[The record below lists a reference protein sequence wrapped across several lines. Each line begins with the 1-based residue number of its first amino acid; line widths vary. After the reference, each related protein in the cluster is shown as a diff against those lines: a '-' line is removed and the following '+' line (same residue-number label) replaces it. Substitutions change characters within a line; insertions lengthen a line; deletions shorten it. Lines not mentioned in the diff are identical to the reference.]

1 MTSKEINGEDIAQI
15 PFAGKTILAQ
25 KNGQGYYVVF
35 KRLCE
40 NMGVEYSGQR
50 QRLQRQPWA
59 TEGVI
64 TSVGADGKQRK
75 MMAISRKT
83 MIMWLATIDSNR
95 LGNPTVRD
103 AVIRY
108 QKQVAD
114 VLDAYFGAQADHA
127 VAHSDS
133 DMVILSKA
141 MVIATR
147 KIKELNATVS
157 DQGKRIAAIEPKAQ
171 LADDLTNK
179 DRLVSLKEAA
189 SLLSN
194 KRGINVGRQKLI
206 RLMLKDDSGVKML
219 MREGG
224 RLYPTSHAIESGWM
238 RTKDYTTVRMN
249 PDGSTTPYPPK
260 PMLTGTGLAHL
271 YEKLGSMTPHDAQ
284 NKAKEDMGDE
294 QWAQITL

>member
-1 MTSKEINGEDIAQI
+1 MTNEEINGEDIAQI

-25 KNGQGYYVVF
+25 KNGKDYYVIF

-40 NMGVEYSGQR
+40 NMGIQYQA
-50 QRLQRQPWA
+50 QYKRLKRQPWA
-59 TEGVI
+59 VVSMTDTTG
-64 TSVGADGKQRK
+64 SDGKNYK
-75 MMAISRKT
+75 MVVVNRKT
-83 MIMWLATIDSNR
+83 MIMWLATIDSSR
-95 LGNPTVRD
+95 LGDPTVRD

-114 VLDAYFGAQADHA
+114 VLDAYFGKQADRA
-127 VAHSDS
+127 VAHADS

-157 DQGKRIAAIEPKAQ
+157 DQQTHIAAIEPKAQ
-171 LADDLTNK
+171 LADDLTDK
-179 DRLVSLKEAA
+179 KRLVSLKEAA

-194 KRGINVGRQKLI
+194 KRGINVGRQKLV
-206 RLMLKDDSGVKML
+206 RLMLDSTSGVKML

-224 RLYPTSHAIESGWM
+224 RLYPTSYAISSGWM
-238 RTKDYTTVRMN
+238 KTKDYSTARMN

-260 PMLTGTGLAHL
+260 PMLTGKGLAHL
-271 YEKLGSMTPHDAQ
+271 YEKLGSMTPRDAQ
-284 NKAKEDMGDE
+284 NCANADMGGAE
-294 QWAQITL
+294 NE

>member
-1 MTSKEINGEDIAQI
+1 MTTEEELNSEKIAQI
-15 PFAGKTILAQ
+15 PFAGKTILA
-25 KNGQGYYVVF
+25 KKSGEGYYVIL

-40 NMGVEYSGQR
+40 NMGVEYSAQFK
-50 QRLQRQPWA
+50 RLKRQPWA
-59 TEGVI
+59 VI
-64 TSVGADGKQRK
+64 ALTAATASDGKTYK
-75 MMAISRKT
+75 MIAIDRKT
-83 MIMWLATIDSNR
+83 MIMWLATLEASRITDPVAR
-95 LGNPTVRD
+95 KGIVE
-103 AVIRY
+103 Y
-108 QKQVAD
+108 QREAAD
-114 VLDAYFGAQADHA
+114 VLDAYFGAQADRA
-127 VAHSDS
+127 VAHADS

-157 DQGKRIAAIEPKAQ
+157 DQQSHIAAIEPKAQ

-194 KRGINVGRQKLI
+194 KQNIDVGRQKLI

-224 RLYPTSHAIESGWM
+224 RLYPTSYAIENGWM
-238 RTKDYTTVRMN
+238 KTKDYTTVRMN

-284 NKAKEDMGDE
+284 NKAKEDMGGE
-294 QWAQITL
+294 Q